1 MSDILK
7 LIVASSKARE
17 SGGIMVRLAALP
29 LAALKVASA
38 CKILRPQFVRVY
50 DAAGAE
56 ITEPLSAGVIT
67 ASDIQARPYSPTKK
81 DAKGKPL
88 VKDGK
93 TVYDNSVTRW
103 ELVVLL
109 DGEAPVQHA
118 DEEGADA
125 PSIADDG
132 E

>member
-1 MSDILK
+1 MK
-7 LIVASSKARE
+7 LFVASSKARE
-17 SGGIMVRLAALP
+17 QGGIMVRLAALP
-29 LAALKVASA
+29 AEAIKLAAA
-38 CKILRPQFVRVY
+38 CKIARPQFVRVF
-50 DAAGAE
+50 DASGVE
-56 ITEPLSAGVIT
+56 ITDPLAAGVIA
-67 ASDIQARPYSPTKK
+67 ASDVQARPYSPTKK

-118 DEEGADA
+118 DEEGGDA
-125 PSIADDG
+125 PALADDDDK
-132 E
+132 

>member
-1 MSDILK
+1 MK

-17 SGGIMVRLAALP
+17 QGGIMVRLAALP
-29 LAALKVASA
+29 AEAIKLAAA
-38 CKILRPQFVRVY
+38 CKIQRPQFVRVF
-50 DAAGAE
+50 DAAGVE
-56 ITEPLSAGVIT
+56 ISDPLSAGVIAAT
-67 ASDIQARPYSPTKK
+67 DVQARPYSPTKK

-109 DGEAPVQHA
+109 DGEAPIQHA
-118 DEEGADA
+118 DEEGADVPA
-125 PSIADDG
+125 IADDDDDK
-132 E
+132 

>member
-1 MSDILK
+1 MK

-17 SGGIMVRLAALP
+17 QGGIMVRLAALP
-29 LAALKVASA
+29 AEAIKLAAA
-38 CKILRPQFVRVY
+38 CKISRPQFVRVY
-50 DAAGAE
+50 DASGVE
-56 ITEPLSAGVIT
+56 IADALQAGVIT
-67 ASDIQARPYSPTKK
+67 ASDVQARPYSPTKK

-109 DGEAPVQHA
+109 DGEAPVAQA

-125 PSIADDG
+125 PALADD